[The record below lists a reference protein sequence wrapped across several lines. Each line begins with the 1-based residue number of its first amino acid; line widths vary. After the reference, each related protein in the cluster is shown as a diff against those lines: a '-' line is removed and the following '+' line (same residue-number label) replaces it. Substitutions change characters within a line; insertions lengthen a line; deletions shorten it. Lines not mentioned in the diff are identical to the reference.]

1 MAIILRVTNATA
13 NEFPGV
19 EGLPNGGTIKAGI
32 GTVTEFD
39 VDDSDFIE
47 QALNG
52 QLGAL
57 KAAGSVT
64 YTLDAD
70 EDYVGDGGAR
80 VFCRKLVVGHA
91 DLTDDDTAQTITDD
105 SALPAGAVLAGYRKV
120 VATGF
125 TGGGASAA
133 TVDVGFDG
141 ASLGDVLDD
150 GQSVFAAS
158 TAYGAGTNA
167 LPLVK
172 RDIGGKTLQ
181 AAFASTDA
189 NLLAL
194 TAGSVTFEVYFIV
207 I

>member
-1 MAIILRVTNATA
+1 MAIILRVANATA
-13 NEFPGV
+13 NAFPTV
-19 EGLPNGGTIKAGI
+19 EGLPDGGNIKAGI
-32 GTVTEFD
+32 GEVTTFD
-39 VDDSDFIE
+39 LDDQDALE

-52 QLGAL
+52 RLGEL
-57 KAAGSVT
+57 KVAGSVT
-64 YTLDAD
+64 YTIDAS

-80 VFCRKLVVGHA
+80 LYVRKLTVGHA
-91 DLTDDDTAQTITDD
+91 DLDAAALTQTITDD
-105 SALPAGAVLAGYRKV
+105 SALPLGAVLAGFRKV

-125 TGGGASAA
+125 TGGGASAV

-150 GQSVFAAS
+150 GQSVFAAA
-158 TAYGAGTNA
+158 TTYGAGTNA
-167 LPLVK
+167 LPLV
-172 RDIGGKTLQ
+172 RRAIGGKTLQ

-194 TAGSVTFEVYFIV
+194 TAGSVTFEVYYFV